1 MPTITSVKPQKRKNR
16 VNVYLDDKFGFGL
29 ELQTL
34 LKHNLKVKQ
43 ELSDEKIEK
52 IVKESEFQT
61 VYDKLLK
68 FASLRPRS
76 KKEFD
81 TWLKKHKVH
90 ISLHKD
96 LFNRLKHLDFLDDKK
111 FAAWWVQQR
120 QAFRPKSVRAL
131 RSELKSKGID
141 RKIIKEALN
150 NEGVN
155 EYAAAKK
162 ILYKKKYRWKKY
174 QGFEK
179 RVKMSN
185 FLARKGYSWDTVKK
199 VISEFDQG

>member
-1 MPTITSVKPQKRKNR
+1 
-16 VNVYLDDKFGFGL
+16 
-29 ELQTL
+29 
-34 LKHNLKVKQ
+34 LKVKQ

-76 KKEFD
+76 KKEYD

-90 ISLHKD
+90 KSLHKE
-96 LFNRLKHLDFLDDKK
+96 LFNRLKRLDFLDDKK
-111 FAAWWVQQR
+111 FAVWWVQQR
-120 QAFRPKSVRAL
+120 QQFRPKSVRAL
-131 RSELKSKGID
+131 RLELRNKGIN
-141 RKIIKEALN
+141 KEIIEEALKE
-150 NEGVN
+150 EGVD
-155 EYAAAKK
+155 EYAAAKR
-162 ILYKKKYRWKKY
+162 ILQKKTYMWKKY

-179 RVKMSN
+179 RMKMSN

-199 VISEFDQG
+199 VVSEFDQG